1 MSDNLIT
8 SKCRIIVDAMGGDF
22 APQNAVRGAIEALNS
37 DPSIELFLTGRKNDI
52 RSVLDEF
59 NLSFDDDHIINT
71 EEVIDMC
78 DSPTNALK
86 TKKDSSIV
94 VGATR
99 VKNGLADAFVSAG
112 NTGAMMAASTL
123 LMGRIKGVGR
133 PTIGAPIPSQT
144 GVCNLFDV
152 GASVDSK
159 PQHLVEYAIMGS
171 IYVEEIDGIKSP
183 KVGLLSVGEEES
195 KGNELTLKALKMLKE
210 IKNINFIGNVEG
222 KDILG
227 GKADII
233 VCDGYVGNILLK
245 FAESFLGILKVKV
258 KQFAFK
264 SLLNKI
270 KVLLMKG
277 TLKQV
282 LSDFNAED
290 YGGTPLLGVKGISI
304 IGHGS
309 SSVTAIRNMVLKAKE
324 MHDKQL
330 LQKFEKALSDYG
342 N

>member
-1 MSDNLIT
+1 
-8 SKCRIIVDAMGGDF
+8 
-22 APQNAVRGAIEALNS
+22 
-37 DPSIELFLTGRKNDI
+37 
-52 RSVLDEF
+52 
-59 NLSFDDDHIINT
+59 
-71 EEVIDMC
+71 
-78 DSPTNALK
+78 
-86 TKKDSSIV
+86 
-94 VGATR
+94 
-99 VKNGLADAFVSAG
+99 
-112 NTGAMMAASTL
+112 MMAASTL

-171 IYVEEIDGIKSP
+171 IYVEEINSIKSP
-183 KVGLLSVGEEES
+183 KVGLLSVGEEDT
-195 KGNELTLKALKMLKE
+195 KGNELTLKALSMLKE
-210 IKNINFIGNVEG
+210 TKNLNFIGNVEG

-245 FAESFLGILKVKV
+245 FAESFLGILKAKV

-270 KVLLMKG
+270 KVLLMKD

-309 SSVTAIRNMVLKAKE
+309 SSVTAIRNMVFKARE
-324 MHDKQL
+324 MHEKQL